1 MWRFLSWR
9 VGNRECRQAGDRLSA
24 YIDDRLGAQERR
36 EVEQHLES
44 CRRCA
49 GELETLQ
56 ATVQMLHRVPQEVP
70 RCSFAIAESEARP
83 VPRWSPVPLL
93 RAGMAAAA
101 ACLVI
106 VFAVDMVD
114 LVETR
119 SLSSQDS
126 GTLSAGESTG
136 EADSYGFEGD
146 DVRAGEGETGDNQG
160 TLDGEDDGEIVM
172 QEARWVRSLEYGLL
186 GLVVVLG
193 GVTLA
198 VRRRG
203 GGLRSVQ

>member
-1 MWRFLSWR
+1 M
-9 VGNRECRQAGDRLSA
+9 
-24 YIDDRLGAQERR
+24 
-36 EVEQHLES
+36 EQHLQS

-56 ATVQMLHRVPQEVP
+56 ATVQMLHRVPQAVP
-70 RCSFAIAESEARP
+70 RCSFAIAESEAKP
-83 VPRWSPVPLL
+83 VPRWSSFPLL
-93 RAGMAAAA
+93 RAGMATAA

-119 SLSSQDS
+119 SLSVQDR

-136 EADSYGFEGD
+136 ELDDQDVYPQDSYGRTLGPGEDSYGAEDD
-146 DVRAGEGETGDNQG
+146 DVRAVEEGCGDNQG
-160 TLDGEDDGEIVM
+160 TLDGEDDAEIVM
-172 QEARWVRSLEYGLL
+172 QEARWVRYLEYGLL